1 MTNFVDALNAQVV
14 IELIKLIS
22 VIVAAVASILT
33 YHKTSEVKQEFNH
46 KMDAFIDLTAKS
58 SHAEGMIAGIETE
71 KKNPTK

>member
-46 KMDAFIDLTAKS
+46 KMDAFIAVTAKS
-58 SHAEGMIAGIETE
+58 AHAEGVIAGAKAE
-71 KKNPTK
+71 KENPS